1 VNYHQL
7 RLFSKLTGQ
16 KNMKN
21 QKNTEPQYVTKEILK
36 KELSKWEG
44 RLTGKIE
51 SLDTKIDGVEQRLDT
66 KINSV
71 EQRLDAKID
80 GVEQRLDAKIDAK
93 VDSAVQSMKDYTDSR
108 FTQLDTKIDGLAQNM
123 ETRFDKFEHY
133 FEELTGMFVKQNK
146 KIDSFLNQLK
156 NHEHRITKLEQHSV

>member
-1 VNYHQL
+1 M
-7 RLFSKLTGQ
+7 KK
-16 KNMKN
+16 KNT
-21 QKNTEPQYVTKEILK
+21 TEPQYVTKEILK
-36 KELSKWEG
+36 KEL
-44 RLTGKIE
+44 
-51 SLDTKIDGVEQRLDT
+51 TKSEKLLNAR
-66 KINSV
+66 
-71 EQRLDAKID
+71 ID

-108 FTQLDTKIDGLAQNM
+108 FTQL
-123 ETRFDKFEHY
+123 ETYMTQRFDKFEHY

>member
-1 VNYHQL
+1 M
-7 RLFSKLTGQ
+7 KK
-16 KNMKN
+16 KNT
-21 QKNTEPQYVTKEILK
+21 TEPQYVTKEILK
-36 KELSKWEG
+36 KELTKSEK
-44 RLTGKIE
+44 RLNA
-51 SLDTKIDGVEQRLDT
+51 R
-66 KINSV
+66 
-71 EQRLDAKID
+71 ID

-146 KIDSFLNQLK
+146 KIDSSLKQLK

>member
-1 VNYHQL
+1 M
-7 RLFSKLTGQ
+7 RK
-16 KNMKN
+16 KN
-21 QKNTEPQYVTKEILK
+21 NTEPQYVTKEILK

-51 SLDTKIDGVEQRLDT
+51 SLDTKIE
-66 KINSV
+66 
-71 EQRLDAKID
+71 

-146 KIDSFLNQLK
+146 KIDTFLKQLN

>member
-1 VNYHQL
+1 M
-7 RLFSKLTGQ
+7 RK
-16 KNMKN
+16 KNT
-21 QKNTEPQYVTKEILK
+21 TEPQYVTKEILK

-71 EQRLDAKID
+71 EQRLDAKIE

-93 VDSAVQSMKDYTDSR
+93 VDSAVQSMKDYTDRR
-108 FTQLDTKIDGLAQNM
+108 FTHLDA
-123 ETRFDKFEHY
+123 
-133 FEELTGMFVKQNK
+133 
-146 KIDSFLNQLK
+146 KIDSSTQSMKDYTDSRTAQVQASIQKLSDKLDSAVTGIVQMLERSFGEQVKVNERMED
-156 NHEHRITKLEQHSV
+156 HEQRITKLEEQSI

>member
-1 VNYHQL
+1 M
-7 RLFSKLTGQ
+7 RK
-16 KNMKN
+16 KNT
-21 QKNTEPQYVTKEILK
+21 TEPQYVTKEILK

-80 GVEQRLDAKIDAK
+80 SVEQRLDAKIDTK
-93 VDSAVQSMKDYTDSR
+93 VDSAIQSMKDYADSH
-108 FTQLDTKIDGLAQNM
+108 FTQLDTRIDGLEQTIHGFGRKLDTAVNGIVQMLERSFGTQVKVHERM
-123 ETRFDKFEHY
+123 ED
-133 FEELTGMFVKQNK
+133 
-146 KIDSFLNQLK
+146 
-156 NHEHRITKLEQHSV
+156 HEQRITKLEEQSI

>member
-1 VNYHQL
+1 
-7 RLFSKLTGQ
+7 
-16 KNMKN
+16 MKN

-66 KINSV
+66 KI
-71 EQRLDAKID
+71 
-80 GVEQRLDAKIDAK
+80 DAK

-108 FTQLDTKIDGLAQNM
+108 FTQLDTRIDGLEQTIYGFGRKLDTAVNGIVQMLERSFGTQVKVNERM
-123 ETRFDKFEHY
+123 ED
-133 FEELTGMFVKQNK
+133 
-146 KIDSFLNQLK
+146 
-156 NHEHRITKLEQHSV
+156 HEQRITKLEEQSI

>member
-1 VNYHQL
+1 MN
-7 RLFSKLTGQ
+7 K
-16 KNMKN
+16 KN
-21 QKNTEPQYVTKEILK
+21 NTEPQYVTKEILK

-51 SLDTKIDGVEQRLDT
+51 SLDTKIDG
-66 KINSV
+66 V

-108 FTQLDTKIDGLAQNM
+108 FTQLDTRIDGLEQTIYGFGRKLDTAVNGIVQMLERSFGTQVKVNERM
-123 ETRFDKFEHY
+123 ED
-133 FEELTGMFVKQNK
+133 
-146 KIDSFLNQLK
+146 
-156 NHEHRITKLEQHSV
+156 HEQRITKLEEQSI

>member
-1 VNYHQL
+1 M
-7 RLFSKLTGQ
+7 RK
-16 KNMKN
+16 KN
-21 QKNTEPQYVTKEILK
+21 NTEPQYVTKEILK

-51 SLDTKIDGVEQRLDT
+51 SLDTKIDG
-66 KINSV
+66 V

-108 FTQLDTKIDGLAQNM
+108 FTQLDTRIDGLEQTIHGFGRKLDTAVNGIVQMLERSFGTQVKVNERM
-123 ETRFDKFEHY
+123 ED
-133 FEELTGMFVKQNK
+133 
-146 KIDSFLNQLK
+146 
-156 NHEHRITKLEQHSV
+156 HEQRITKLEEQSI